1 MVKFTTIAR
10 LAVCFLLIT
19 AANAQFFGG
28 FGGYGGYGMMG
39 YGVGYGMG
47 YGLGFGGLG
56 LGGLGGYG
64 MYGMGG
70 LGMCCGYGGF
80 FGKRSINPKDYPA
93 VTTNGNELDN

>member
-1 MVKFTTIAR
+1 MAISIVTKLIYCALFV
-10 LAVCFLLIT
+10 AVID
-19 AANAQFFGG
+19 AQF

-39 YGVGYGMG
+39 YGMGFGLGYGMG
-47 YGLGFGGLG
+47 LGGLG

-80 FGKRSINPKDYPA
+80 YGKRSINPKDYPT
-93 VTTNGNELDN
+93 VTEDSNESKKDN